1 MITKDQFTAI
11 ATTLVVWGLAGG
23 LFGAL
28 FAGLSQVLS
37 TSGLSGWLPPVLA
50 AAAAAMITSA
60 FYSAMPVALTGAMA
74 GVLASIGALIAL
86 GQDLDL
92 PLLAGAAALAGL
104 AAGSF
109 YAWMSEGTG
118 HPLSRTLAGLAAG
131 LVAGLLLVGL
141 IAVTGRQAG
150 TFVLAAGM
158 VAVVGTLFQVS
169 ARWLGGH
176 GDLPLPAGPSA
187 ALVAGT
193 VAALVAA
200 GIWTLGVTPLA
211 GADGATSDLLGQ
223 LRREIPPGLLGG
235 LAGGALTGLVL
246 ELLGFR
252 LEDHV

>member
-1 MITKDQFTAI
+1 MITKDRFTAI
-11 ATTLVVWGLAGG
+11 ATMLVVWGLAGG

-28 FAGLSQVLS
+28 FAGLHQVLS
-37 TSGLSGWLPPVLA
+37 AAGLGGWQPSVLA
-50 AAAAAMITSA
+50 AAAAAMITAA

-74 GVLASIGALIAL
+74 GVLAAIGALIVV

-109 YAWMSEGTG
+109 YAWMSDSSDR
-118 HPLSRTLAGLAAG
+118 PLSQTLAGLAAG
-131 LVAGLLLVGL
+131 LVAGLLLAGL
-141 IAVTGRQAG
+141 IAATGRQAG
-150 TFVLAAGM
+150 TFVLAAGT

-169 ARWLGGH
+169 ARWVGERGEPL
-176 GDLPLPAGPSA
+176 LPAGPSA

-200 GIWTLGVTPLA
+200 AIWTLGVAPLA
-211 GADGATSDLLGQ
+211 GVDGATSDLLGP

-235 LAGGALTGLVL
+235 LVGGALTGLVL

-252 LEDHV
+252 LEDRA